1 MNVSS
6 SIRTI
11 ATACVV
17 ALALLLSVAA
27 SPALAAG
34 RDDDKPRPAGGPAA
48 DQSVLEREAAAQETV
63 DPRLQRRL
71 AGVNARI
78 ARHVERRGTQH
89 TFGSYVD
96 ATTDTIVVET
106 DAPSDVVS
114 AVLGEERGS
123 RRVVVRR
130 QRIRDDWSRKSDIP
144 SYWGGAGV
152 TASVGTPWCST
163 GFTVQNAWGTRS
175 QVTAGHCFNNG
186 TNVYTENGGRWMG
199 SVSGNGLLAANK
211 HDMELIGG
219 SGYWGYIFTGGVD
232 SSTGIRIVGSGDPV
246 EGYTDYCHSGRTTG
260 EHCGH
265 RVLSNF
271 AQVCTQTGCK
281 YPVTAWTGGTL
292 IQGGDSGSPFYVKN
306 STGAWARGINIASGG
321 STAYAEKWS
330 RIQARYGVSITTG

>member
-1 MNVSS
+1 MNVTSRS
-6 SIRTI
+6 RAI
-11 ATACVV
+11 ATAAVV
-17 ALALLLSVAA
+17 ALALLLSIAA
-27 SPALAAG
+27 APAMAATG
-34 RDDDKPRPAGGPAA
+34 GDKPQQSGGPAA
-48 DQSVLEREAAAQETV
+48 DHSVLQREAAAAESP
-63 DPRLQRRL
+63 DPALQRRL
-71 AGVNARI
+71 ARLNARI

-96 ATTDTIVVET
+96 ATTDKIVVET
-106 DAPSDVVS
+106 DAPSDVVAS
-114 AVLGEERGS
+114 VLGEERRS

-130 QRIRDDWSRKSDIP
+130 DRIRDEWSRKSDIP
-144 SYWGGAGV
+144 NYWGGAGV
-152 TASVGTPWCST
+152 TAAVGTPWCST

-199 SVSGNGLLAANK
+199 SVSSNGLLDANK

-246 EGYTDYCHSGRTTG
+246 VGYTDYCHSGRTTG

-265 RVLSNF
+265 RVISNF
-271 AQVCTQTGCK
+271 AQVCTQSGCK
-281 YPVTAWTGGTL
+281 YPVTAWTGGNL